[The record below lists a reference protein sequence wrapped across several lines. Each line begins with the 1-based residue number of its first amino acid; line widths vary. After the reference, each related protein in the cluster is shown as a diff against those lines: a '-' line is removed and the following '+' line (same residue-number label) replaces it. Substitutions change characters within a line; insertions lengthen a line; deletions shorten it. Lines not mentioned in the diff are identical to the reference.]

1 MISEYITEAVASKTV
16 KKTSNDLPKN
26 NIPRFTS
33 SEKKEFDNIESKIFQ
48 KEEDLKN
55 LKNETYNCGTDYQ
68 KLMDINK
75 KIEDLNKELEILYNR
90 YEYLNNIDEEIE
102 KYKREK
108 YNG

>member
-1 MISEYITEAVASKTV
+1 MIYQK
-16 KKTSNDLPKN
+16 

-48 KEEDLKN
+48 KEEDLEN
-55 LKNETYNCGTDYQ
+55 LKIKDNCGTDYQ

-75 KIEDLNKELEILYNR
+75 KIEDLNKELEMLYNR
-90 YEYLNNIDEEIE
+90 YEYLNNINEEIE